1 VWPTDENREAWE
13 QRYRH
18 REEPAHALP
27 EAVRERLPK
36 LDGKHVLHLLCGAGE
51 ASAELVELGALVT
64 GVDPSAEK
72 LAAARERAPD
82 AAFFQAELDELPLQL
97 RRNRF
102 ALVYAGAGTLSTV
115 RELGS
120 LVATVTAA
128 LRKNGRAV
136 LYDWHPVFLCV
147 DPVDLRW
154 RESYFDEGLWRI
166 GEIVVAFGAGL
177 QLVEVA
183 ELPPAGDAAARLD
196 RRLPTNLLLIASKP

>member
-18 REEPAHALP
+18 REETGHALP

-36 LDGKHVLHLLCGAGE
+36 LDGKHVLHLLCGSGE
-51 ASAELVELGALVT
+51 ASAELIELGALVT

-72 LAAARERAPD
+72 LAAARERAP
-82 AAFFQAELDELPLQL
+82 AGAFFQAELDALPLQL

-102 ALVYAGAGTLSTV
+102 TLVYAGTGTLAAV
-115 RELGS
+115 PELDPFVGA
-120 LVATVTAA
+120 VAAA
-128 LRKNGRAV
+128 LRKSGRVV
-136 LYDWHPVFLCV
+136 LHDWHPVFLCV

-154 RESYFDEGLWRI
+154 RESYFAEGLRRL
-166 GEIVVAFGAGL
+166 GELVVAFASSL

-183 ELPPAGDAAARLD
+183 ELPPAGDGGARLD
-196 RRLPTNLLLIASKP
+196 PRVPTTLLLVAGKS

>member
-1 VWPTDENREAWE
+1 MWPTDENREAWE

-18 REEPAHALP
+18 REEPGHALP

-36 LDGKHVLHLLCGAGE
+36 LDGKHVLHLLCGSGE
-51 ASAELVELGALVT
+51 ASAELIGLGALVT

-82 AAFFQAELDELPLQL
+82 GAFFQAELGELPLQL

-102 ALVYAGAGTLSTV
+102 SLVYAGTGTLAAV
-115 RELGS
+115 PELDQF
-120 LVATVTAA
+120 VAAVAAA
-128 LRKNGRAV
+128 LRKNGRVV
-136 LYDWHPVFLCV
+136 LHDWHPVFLCI

-154 RESYFDEGLWRI
+154 RESYFAEGPRRL
-166 GEIVVAFGAGL
+166 GELVVAFAASL

-183 ELPPAGDAAARLD
+183 ELPPAGDGARLD
-196 RRLPTNLLLIASKP
+196 PRVPTNLLLVATKP